1 MASMMAAAIIR
12 FGIGIPGIIPG
23 IITRRIPV
31 GRGKYRNGRI
41 VNGCIPGIPIS
52 PGKIK
57 SHIKIMGRIIGYPVM
72 PGRLVIPGIVPMG
85 PAYRKIKTDP
95 GIWIVINRL
104 VMNIERLII
113 IVIFV
118 DDNLLRLLRVIIPF
132 FRVSFVII
140 SVFIAIR
147 GAIVIGGIISFLV
160 LLFIDNFIRFRRFA
174 KLGITSREKKQG
186 RKTDDKNKG

>member
-72 PGRLVIPGIVPMG
+72 PGRLVIPGI
-85 PAYRKIKTDP
+85 
-95 GIWIVINRL
+95 
-104 VMNIERLII
+104 II